1 MAELTTPEGKT
12 AEQYFATLPT
22 DELVPI
28 LKNKF
33 DEYGK
38 YLEATGRLT
47 LWRRVYFQY
56 YKADHDLGALLR
68 AGMNGEY
75 VSMPLNQFKNLVD
88 HLHNLITSQKFSYV
102 PKAVNS
108 DYASQSAS
116 ILCRGLL
123 EYFDTDKR
131 LPRDR
136 KRTARFA
143 ELFGEGFI
151 TLDWDASLGEE
162 KNVLPQGVVR
172 HEGDF
177 EERAYLPTDVA
188 RDTGSRQ
195 FKQDWYITRDYRNK
209 WDLIAKYPELAEK
222 IKPLTSDPDDLTN
235 LRVMNSPEWSNTDL
249 IPYFVFR
256 HDKTPSCPDGKYT
269 VFLDDEVCLL
279 DGPLPYKKKNVYACY
294 VEAQEDSCF
303 GYSHLWHLLPL
314 QEQLDTLVS
323 TIVTNQSLAV
333 ANILIPEGSNVQLE
347 QLAEGMNGFKYNAQ
361 QGDIKVLKLVDTP
374 KEVFDMMEFIIKQME
389 TLAGINSVIRGEV
402 PTNLRSGS
410 ALALVAAQAMQF
422 SSGLQESYVS
432 LTEDCSTGIIELLG
446 NPAFVQDSRVAL
458 IAGKVNQP
466 LLKQF
471 VSGDLAPI
479 SRVQVELANPL
490 AATTA
495 GRVQLA
501 ETLVQ
506 NGIVKNSQQY
516 LMVLQTG
523 TLEPEIEGLQAE
535 LLLIKQENEAL
546 SQGMPVQVV
555 KTENHPL
562 HISEH
567 KAVLCNLDAKQ
578 NPKIV
583 QATLDHITQHEQ
595 LMLTLQIQEPM
606 ILQILGIPPV
616 PMGQQMPGGPGGPAT
631 PETKTPD
638 KEAEN
643 VQQPNLPSLPPG
655 TPDAMKGGYEKIKGA
670 NPTNN
675 KRAATAA

>member
-1 MAELTTPEGKT
+1 MEPVKQSNPD
-12 AEQYFATLPT
+12 QYFATLPT
-22 DELVPI
+22 DQLIPI
-28 LKNKF
+28 LKDKF
-33 DEYGK
+33 DGYSEYVM
-38 YLEATGRLT
+38 ACGRLS

-56 YKADHDLGALLR
+56 YKADYDLGALLR

-136 KRTARFA
+136 KRAARFA

-151 TLDWDASLGEE
+151 TLDWDASLGDE
-162 KNVLPQGVVR
+162 KNVMPDGTVR

-188 RDTGSRQ
+188 RDTGSHQ

-209 WDLIAKYPELAEK
+209 WDLIARYPALADK
-222 IKPLTSDPDDLTN
+222 IKVLSSDPDDLTN
-235 LRVMNSPEWSNTDL
+235 LRVMTSPDWNSSDL

-256 HDKTPSCPDGKYT
+256 HDKTPACPDGKYT
-269 VFLDDEVCLL
+269 IFLDADICLL
-279 DGPLPYKKKNVYACY
+279 DGPLPYKTKNVYACY
-294 VEAQEDSCF
+294 VEPQEESCF

-361 QGDIKVLKLVDTP
+361 QGEIKVLKLVDTP
-374 KEVFDMMEFIIKQME
+374 REVFDMMEFIIKQME
-389 TLAGINSVIRGEV
+389 TLAGINSVVRGDV

-466 LLKQF
+466 LLKSF
-471 VSGDLAPI
+471 VSGDLGPI

-495 GRVQLA
+495 GRVQMA

-506 NGIVKNSQQY
+506 NGLIKNKEQY
-516 LMVLQTG
+516 LMVMQTG
-523 TLEPEIEGLQAE
+523 TLEPEIEGTQAE

-546 SQGMPVQVV
+546 SQGSPMQAI

-562 HISEH
+562 HIMEH

-578 NPKIV
+578 NPKILNAV
-583 QATLDHITQHEQ
+583 LSHIAEHEQ
-595 LMLTLQIQEPM
+595 LMLQLQIEEPM

-616 PMGQQMPGGPGGPAT
+616 PMGQTMPAGPT
-631 PETKTPD
+631 SPETKTPD
-638 KEAEN
+638 KQAEG
-643 VQQPNLPSLPPG
+643 VQQPNLPSLPAG
-655 TPDAMKGGYEKIKGA
+655 TPDATKGAYDQMKGA

-675 KRAATAA
+675 KRANQ

>member
-1 MAELTTPEGKT
+1 MESVTQGQTMPD
-12 AEQYFATLPT
+12 QYFATLPT
-22 DELVPI
+22 PELTPI
-28 LKNKF
+28 LADKF
-33 DEYGK
+33 NAYSQYID
-38 YLEATGRLT
+38 ATGRLSI
-47 LWRRVYFQY
+47 WRRVYFNY
-56 YKADHDLGALLR
+56 YRADYDQGALMR
-68 AGMNGEY
+68 AGLNGEY

-102 PKAVNS
+102 PKAVNT

-116 ILCRGLL
+116 ILTKGLL

-131 LPRDR
+131 LPRGR
-136 KRTARFA
+136 KRAAKFA
-143 ELFGEGFI
+143 ELFGEGFV

-162 KNVLPQGVVR
+162 KSVLPSSSPDQTPTVR

-177 EERAYLPTDVA
+177 SEEIFLPTDVA

-195 FKQDWYITRDYRNK
+195 FGQDWYITRSYKNK
-209 WDLIAKYPELAEK
+209 WDLIAKYPTLADK
-222 IKPLTSDPDDLTN
+222 IKGLAADPDDDTN
-235 LRVMNSPEWSNTDL
+235 LRMISTTDFGNTDL
-249 IPYFVFR
+249 IPYYVFR
-256 HDKTPSCPDGKYT
+256 HDKTPACPDGKYT
-269 VFLDDEVCLL
+269 IFLTADICLL

-294 VEAQEDSCF
+294 VEPQEDSCF

-314 QEQLDTLVS
+314 QEQLDNLVS

-361 QGDIKVLKLVDTP
+361 MGEIKPLNLVNTP
-374 KEVFDMMEFIIKQME
+374 REVFDMMEFIIKQME
-389 TLAGINSVIRGEV
+389 IIAGINSVIRGDV

-422 SSGLQESYVS
+422 SSGLQESYVN

-506 NGIVKNSQQY
+506 NGIVKNPQQY

-546 SQGMPVQVV
+546 SQGMPMQAI

-567 KAVLCNLDAKQ
+567 KAVLCNLDAKN
-578 NPKIV
+578 NPKVI
-583 QATLDHITQHEQ
+583 QAVLSHISQHEQ
-595 LMLTLQIQEPM
+595 LMIQLQIQEPM

-616 PMGQQMPGGPGGPAT
+616 PMGQTIPPP

-638 KEAEN
+638 KAAEK

-655 TPDAMKGGYEKIKGA
+655 TPNAMQDGYDKMKGA

-675 KRAATAA
+675 ARAAQ